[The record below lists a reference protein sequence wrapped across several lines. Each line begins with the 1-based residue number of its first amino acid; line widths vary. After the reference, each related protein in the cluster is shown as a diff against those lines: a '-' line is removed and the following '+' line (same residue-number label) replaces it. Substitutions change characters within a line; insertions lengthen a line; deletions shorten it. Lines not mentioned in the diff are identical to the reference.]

1 MAGRSSKDVALRRY
15 GDALDKVNAAEG
27 KVRFAEAE
35 ASLQAQRYILRGG
48 TDAELDAVRREK
60 GFGTTDDGE

>member
-15 GDALDKVNAAEG
+15 GDALDKVSAAEG

-35 ASLQAQRYILRGG
+35 ANLSAQRFILHGG